1 MRKLVLLV
9 LLTGFFT
16 TPLFS
21 QKKRDVVVTIGKEK
35 ILTTDFRKIYERN
48 NGNILDPAEKKN
60 PEEYLD
66 LYVNFK
72 LKVLEAQAIGLDTSQ
87 AFIEELAGYRAEL
100 AAPYLTDISYNEKLV
115 EETYQRMSN
124 EVNASHI
131 LITFPQDPSP
141 QDTLEAYRK
150 ILEVKAEVEKGL
162 DFNQAATKHSQDPSA
177 AQNSGNLG
185 WFTVFQMVT
194 PFEDAA
200 YRTPV
205 GKISEPVRTRFGYHL
220 LKVHDIREA
229 KGEIKVAHIMK
240 MFPPDITP
248 EVKQGMKKT
257 IDSLYTLV
265 QNGADFAE
273 LARNNSD
280 DQRSAVNGGEMP
292 FFGRSRMIPE
302 FSEPAFA
309 LKKDGEVTQP
319 VETDFGF
326 HIIKRIEL
334 KSVPE
339 FDAVKRE
346 LEERIKRDPERTTQS
361 KEIFI
366 NKLKKEYSFTSNQKL
381 IDEKIAKVSGWF
393 TQANLN
399 VPDNVSDSDVLFTL
413 AGKNFIAQ
421 DWFAYLAKMPIS
433 APENPRNVLEAQ
445 FAAWEEDAIIE
456 FEDSRLEEKHPE
468 FRSLM
473 QEYHDGLL
481 LFAVSEQKIW
491 QQASA
496 DTVGLKNFYETNKQ
510 KYMWG
515 ERFKGMIVTCI
526 NAAIK
531 DEVDDKLDQGIP
543 LEEIY
548 DMGHINEDNITVETG
563 AWAKGDNGIIDYYV
577 WNGSLPTG
585 WNAETGFV
593 KGEIAG
599 PEPKLLEE
607 ARGFHI
613 SDYQQ
618 YLEENWLIEL
628 KKKYPVK
635 VNRKVLKS
643 IVNV

>member
-21 QKKRDVVVTIGKEK
+21 QKKKDVVVTIGKEK
-35 ILTTDFRKIYERN
+35 ILASDFRKIYERN
-48 NGNILDPAEKKN
+48 NGNVLDPAEKKT

-66 LYVNFK
+66 LFINFK
-72 LKVLEAQAIGLDTSQ
+72 LKVIEAQALGLDTSH
-87 AFIEELAGYRAEL
+87 AFIEELAGYRTEL

-115 EETYQRMSN
+115 EETYQRMTN

-131 LITFPQDPSP
+131 LITFPQNPTP

-150 ILEVKAEVEKGL
+150 VLEIKDELENGL
-162 DFNQAATKHSQDPSA
+162 DFNEAATKYSQDPSA

-205 GKISEPVRTRFGYHL
+205 GKISEPVKTRFGYHL
-220 LKVHDIREA
+220 LKVHDVREA

-248 EVKQGMKKT
+248 DAKQALRKN
-257 IDSLYTLV
+257 IDSLYALIR
-265 QNGADFAE
+265 NGADFAE

-292 FFGRSRMIPE
+292 FFGRSSMIPE

-309 LKKDGEVTQP
+309 LKKDGEVTEP
-319 VETDFGF
+319 IETDFGY

-334 KSVPE
+334 KPVPE
-339 FDAVKRE
+339 FAAVKRD

-361 KEIFI
+361 REIFI
-366 NKLKKEYSFTSNQKL
+366 NKLKKEYGFTSNQKL
-381 IDEKIAKVSGWF
+381 IDEKITKASGWF
-393 TQANLN
+393 NKENLSVPEN
-399 VPDNVSDSDVLFTL
+399 VNDSDVLFTL
-413 AGKNFIAQ
+413 GGKAFKAH
-421 DWFAYLAKMPIS
+421 DWFSYLSKMPII
-433 APENPRNVLEAQ
+433 AAENTRNVLEEQ
-445 FAAWEEDAIIE
+445 FAAWEETVIIE
-456 FEDSRLEEKHPE
+456 FEDSKLEEKHPE

-481 LFAVSEQKIW
+481 LFAVSELKIW

-496 DTVGLKNFYETNKQ
+496 DTVGLKNFYETNKH

-515 ERFKGMIVTCI
+515 ERFKGMIVTCE

-531 DEVDDKLDQGIP
+531 DEVEDKLDIGIP
-543 LEEIY
+543 LDEIY
-548 DMGHINEDNITVETG
+548 DMGQINEDYITVETG
-563 AWAKGDNGIIDYYV
+563 IWAKGENAIIDFYI
-577 WNGSLPTG
+577 WNGPIPAG
-585 WNAETGFV
+585 WDTETGFV
-593 KGEIAG
+593 KGEVTG
-599 PEPKLLEE
+599 TEPKLLEE

-618 YLEENWLIEL
+618 YLEENWLKEL
-628 KKKYPVK
+628 KIKYPVK
-635 VNRKVLKS
+635 INRKVLKT
-643 IVNV
+643 IANV

>member
-177 AQNSGNLG
+177 AQNNGNLG

>member
-35 ILTTDFRKIYERN
+35 ILTNDFRKIYERN

>member
-21 QKKRDVVVTIGKEK
+21 QKKKDVVVTIGKEK
-35 ILTTDFRKIYERN
+35 ILASDFRKIYERN
-48 NGNILDPAEKKN
+48 NGNVLDPAEKKT
-60 PEEYLD
+60 PEEYLE

-72 LKVLEAQAIGLDTSQ
+72 LKVLEAQAMGLDTSQ

-115 EETYQRMSN
+115 EDTYQRMVN

-131 LITFPQDPSP
+131 LITFPQNPTP

-150 ILEVKAEVEKGL
+150 ILEIKAELENGL
-162 DFNQAATKHSQDPSA
+162 DFNETATKYSQDPSA
-177 AQNSGNLG
+177 AQNNGNLG

-205 GKISEPVRTRFGYHL
+205 GKVSEPVKTRFGYHL
-220 LKVHDIREA
+220 LKVHGLREA

-240 MFPPDITP
+240 MFPPDVTP
-248 EVKQGMKKT
+248 EVKQGLRKT
-257 IDSLYTLV
+257 IDSLYSLIH
-265 QNGADFAE
+265 NGADFAE

-309 LKKDGEVTQP
+309 LKKDGEVTEP
-319 VETDFGF
+319 VETDFGY

-334 KSVPE
+334 KTVPE
-339 FDAVKRE
+339 FGAVKRD

-361 KEIFI
+361 REIFI
-366 NKLKKEYSFTSNQKL
+366 NKLKKEYGFTSNQKL
-381 IDEKIAKVSGWF
+381 IDEKIVKVSAWF
-393 TQANLN
+393 NQGNLIIPEN
-399 VPDNVSDSDVLFTL
+399 ISDSDVLFTL
-413 AGKNFIAQ
+413 AGKNFTAQ
-421 DWFAYLAKMPIS
+421 DWFTHLSKMPIS

-445 FAAWEEDAIIE
+445 FAVWEEDAIIE

-496 DTVGLKNFYETNKQ
+496 DTVGLKNFYETNKH

-515 ERFKGMIVTCI
+515 ERFKGMIVTCV
-526 NAAIK
+526 NAAMK
-531 DEVDDKLDQGIP
+531 DEVEDKLDIGIP

-548 DMGHINEDNITVETG
+548 DMGHINEDYISVETG
-563 AWAKGDNGIIDYYV
+563 TWAKGENGIIDFYI
-577 WNGSLPTG
+577 WNGNEPTG

-593 KGEIAG
+593 KGEISG

-618 YLEENWLIEL
+618 YLEENWIKEL
-628 KKKYPVK
+628 KMKYPVK
-635 VNRKVLKS
+635 INRKVLKS
-643 IVNV
+643 IANV